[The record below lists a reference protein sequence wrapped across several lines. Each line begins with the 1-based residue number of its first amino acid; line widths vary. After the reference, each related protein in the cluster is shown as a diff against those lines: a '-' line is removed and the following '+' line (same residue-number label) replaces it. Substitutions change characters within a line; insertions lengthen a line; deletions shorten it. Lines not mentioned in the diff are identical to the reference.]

1 MHGVAGP
8 LMLRALRQAGFAAP
22 HVVAAQA
29 EPDPDFPTVAFPNP
43 EEPGA
48 LDLALAD
55 ARRLGADLVLASD
68 PDGDRLAVAVPD
80 PAAGGWRALT
90 GDQLGALLG
99 ASLLERT
106 AGQDG
111 GAGAPEARLVA
122 STVVSST
129 LLSKI
134 AAAAGVRYAETL
146 TGFKWIARAADQ
158 RAGGAFRL
166 RLRGGPRLRRRRRG
180 TRQGRNWRRAG
191 DAQAGGEGEIAE
203 SFGPCGL

>member
-55 ARRLGADLVLASD
+55 ARRLGADLVVASD

-80 PAAGGWRALT
+80 PAGT
-90 GDQLGALLG
+90 
-99 ASLLERT
+99 AS
-106 AGQDG
+106 
-111 GAGAPEARLVA
+111 
-122 STVVSST
+122 
-129 LLSKI
+129 
-134 AAAAGVRYAETL
+134 
-146 TGFKWIARAADQ
+146 
-158 RAGGAFRL
+158 
-166 RLRGGPRLRRRRRG
+166 
-180 TRQGRNWRRAG
+180 RRAG
-191 DAQAGGEGEIAE
+191 AAGG
-203 SFGPCGL
+203 C